1 MASLCLSVAE
11 HLTLAWSYVFMFGFS
26 HNELSALAQDAM
38 RDLTFVTVPTVSYQH
53 SIPDPLL
60 YLNAFIQEQ
69 SQL

>member
-1 MASLCLSVAE
+1 
-11 HLTLAWSYVFMFGFS
+11 MFGFS

-38 RDLTFVTVPTVSYQH
+38 RDLAFVTAPTVSYQR

-60 YLNAFIQEQ
+60 YLNAFIEEQ

>member
-1 MASLCLSVAE
+1 
-11 HLTLAWSYVFMFGFS
+11 MFGFS
-26 HNELSALAQDAM
+26 HNELSVLAQE
-38 RDLTFVTVPTVSYQH
+38 TIVSYQR